1 MRLHKMYVNGEW
13 RDSSER
19 VAVYHKYSGEQCA
32 EFAVTSAAEVDEAV
46 AAAKKSFRENKL
58 TPTQRYHILNKV
70 AELLVEEQD
79 DMAALICHEAGR
91 CMGDSQWEVMR
102 TVTSFQLAAE
112 EARRIKGE
120 VIPAEGM
127 EGFENKIC
135 YTVRKPLGIVGI
147 IMPFNV
153 PLVLT
158 ANKLAPALAAGNTV
172 VLKPA
177 SVCPGYAV
185 KLVEILLKAGLPAN
199 HIQLILGS
207 GSVTGEALL
216 KNEDVGFYCF
226 TGSMKMGEHVRN
238 TVGLRK
244 CSMDLG
250 NNGAVIIHK
259 DTDVKA
265 AAENMGASGYM
276 NAGQLCFRPQRL
288 YVHED
293 ILDDFVKYLKEYTE
307 TVTAGDPEAAGT
319 VVGPLISA
327 ADVDRVDSWVKE
339 AIAEGAELVI
349 GGEKKTPHVYQPT
362 VLLHAK
368 PDMKVVKDEIFGP
381 VLAIIPY
388 KDFDEAIAAANDSLY
403 GLHYA
408 AFTKDISLAMKAIDQ
423 LEAGGVIINDTTAV
437 HIPNMPFGGIK
448 KSGAGG
454 SESPSICIE
463 EMTDEKTIIISM

>member
-13 RDSSER
+13 RDSDMR
-19 VAVYHKYSGEQCA
+19 IPVYNKYTGEQCA
-32 EFAVTSAAEVDEAV
+32 EFAMTSAAEVDEAV

-58 TPTQRYHILNKV
+58 TPTQRSNILNRV
-70 AELLVEEQD
+70 ADLLVEEQD
-79 DMAALICHEAGR
+79 DIAALICHEAGR

-102 TVTSFQLAAE
+102 TVTSFKMAAE
-112 EARRIKGE
+112 EAKRIKGE
-120 VIPAEGM
+120 VIAADGM
-127 EGFENKIC
+127 EGFENKVC
-135 YTVRKPLGIVGI
+135 YTVRKPIGIVGM

-158 ANKLAPALAAGNTV
+158 ANKVAPALAAGNTV

-177 SVCPGYAV
+177 SVCPGHAV

-199 HIQLILGS
+199 HIQLILGN

-216 KNEDVGFYCF
+216 RNEDVGFYCF
-226 TGSMKMGEHVRN
+226 TGSMKMGEYVRN

-259 DTDVKA
+259 DADVKA
-265 AAENMGASGYM
+265 AAQNMGASGYM

-288 YVHED
+288 YVHKD
-293 ILDDFVKYLKEYTE
+293 ILDAFIEELKAYTE
-307 TVTAGDPEAAGT
+307 TVVAGDPEAPGT
-319 VVGPLISA
+319 SVGPLISA
-327 ADVDRVDSWVKE
+327 EAVERVDAWVKE
-339 AIAEGAELVI
+339 AIQEGAELVI
-349 GGEKKTPHVYQPT
+349 GGEKKTPRVYAPT
-362 VLLHAK
+362 VLVNAK
-368 PDMKVVKDEIFGP
+368 ADMKVVKDEIFGP

-388 KDFDEAIAAANDSLY
+388 EDFDEAIKAANDSIY

-408 AFTKDISLAMKAIDQ
+408 AFTKDINLAMKAIDE
-423 LEAGGVIINDTTAV
+423 LEAGGIVINDTTAV

-454 SESPSICIE
+454 NESPSICIE
-463 EMTDEKTIIISM
+463 EMTDEKTIIISV